1 MPVWVFWNAAC
12 YRSRK
17 WRWSSSDSTHRSMF
31 FALGSI
37 IPLTHNL
44 LHKPP
49 QTSTGGCKPALS
61 TPPAS
66 VPPPVREDPDSLRS
80 FMEAARLRA
89 ERQENSGQGS
99 STKFT
104 FDPTSR
110 VRIFSVSIM
119 ISSSSLLT
127 SEMAMADPW
136 SAMDQ
141 TNQPVRP
148 SQEAKNGDCLPVRL

>member
-1 MPVWVFWNAAC
+1 
-12 YRSRK
+12 
-17 WRWSSSDSTHRSMF
+17 
-31 FALGSI
+31 
-37 IPLTHNL
+37 
-44 LHKPP
+44 
-49 QTSTGGCKPALS
+49 
-61 TPPAS
+61 
-66 VPPPVREDPDSLRS
+66 
-80 FMEAARLRA
+80 MEAARLRA

-110 VRIFSVSIM
+110 VRIFSVSIL
-119 ISSSSLLT
+119 ISSLLT